1 MAYTLDFGLALG
13 SSKAGLA
20 DLRAQV
26 VDTAGS
32 DVGAAASTGFV
43 EIGQGYYLWHYAAFP
58 DGQRG
63 GVKFYSNA
71 APTVFLAFVALNPE
85 EAENTDAKVT
95 TRLASGTVAADVTA
109 ILADTGAT
117 LPASIA
123 ALPTGADVL
132 AQAEAAL
139 VSTDAAIAAVK
150 VDTAAILLDTGTDG
164 VVLANNAITAA
175 KIATDAIGSDELA
188 TTATAE
194 IAAAAWAYVTRTLTT
209 TAAATT
215 AAVTGSTLALTA
227 RATYTATLSGLTISA
242 AWEKIWFTI
251 KRVAADADSAS
262 IVQIVETNPAAG
274 TDGLLY
280 LNGAAAT
287 AANASLTIDQAA
299 GTIVISITDDT
310 TSVLSAATAL
320 VYDIK
325 QLVSGAT
332 TQLTT
337 GAASVTTGVT
347 AAIA

>member
-20 DLRAQV
+20 DLRAQI

-123 ALPTGADVL
+123 ALPTDADVL

-175 KIATDAIGSDELA
+175 KIAASSLEPAKFAAGYVTSAAYAANVSPEEVVSTWVTALNDISVADVLAGTIDAALDVQTALQWISSFASGDFTVDS
-188 TTATAE
+188 TTYAFKAYDQSTTLFSLN
-194 IAAAAWAYVTRTLTT
+194 IAAAARTR
-209 TAAATT
+209 
-215 AAVTGSTLALTA
+215 S
-227 RATYTATLSGLTISA
+227 
-242 AWEKIWFTI
+242 
-251 KRVAADADSAS
+251 
-262 IVQIVETNPAAG
+262 
-274 TDGLLY
+274 
-280 LNGAAAT
+280 
-287 AANASLTIDQAA
+287 
-299 GTIVISITDDT
+299 
-310 TSVLSAATAL
+310 
-320 VYDIK
+320 
-325 QLVSGAT
+325 
-332 TQLTT
+332 
-337 GAASVTTGVT
+337 
-347 AAIA
+347 